1 MIQKREVQKTKIG
14 QELCGQDLKFWFDFK
29 QQKFL
34 QNIDTF
40 YYSVKFRN
48 DFTKDSDEFPV
59 KHFRKFF
66 VYHSDSLRDGFDT
79 CKSLYFPN
87 MQKTLNL
94 KPFSFAGFFTIC
106 LECPDWFDIFMA
118 PSVPH
123 SGDGG
128 ESVTCEW
135 VIQIRSYML
144 WMYGIHGAFERSY
157 EYVRG
162 LADYFKLEIDFVQEN
177 RIDYC
182 WHSNYLVNPEKFFSP
197 EKFYKMRCDRFKDA
211 VFHTEKVGSSDYEID
226 YISMGKRSDKVFIR
240 IYLKSKEV
248 VEKGYKPWFFKVWF
262 FHGLINRYDLYI
274 YEHCFL
280 EHSWHYL
287 DMARIKFYYEYGADF
302 QLREECKMILN
313 KQVTPSP
320 DSLKKFADMLTP
332 KVNLVMNVEY
342 QTMRKHT
349 KSYQLL
355 PFKDNSSKECCQRI
369 YDFLDNRKL
378 ITDYL
383 TRDVFR
389 LVEPEGDKNKSRR
402 DYVGFWKALRSC
414 KTVDVL
420 VSPDSVKLVRTYN
433 RKLNSQVVKQRFIK
447 SVVTHGIYSKGK
459 NMDSPIQDMV
469 DALCV
474 LNDNDVQDAIR
485 FKNKKLRQFNDGEL
499 AEVMDFDVQRSYE
512 VVNAHTG
519 ELLSNSNIDDF
530 FLQ

>member
-1 MIQKREVQKTKIG
+1 MIDKRTVDKTIISK
-14 QELCGQDLKFWFDFK
+14 ELCEQDKIFWFDFSK
-29 QQKFL
+29 KKFL
-34 QNIDTF
+34 QNVDTF
-40 YYSVKFRN
+40 YYSVKFLN
-48 DFTKDSDEFPV
+48 DFTRDSQDFSV

-66 VYHSDSLRDGFDT
+66 TYHSESLGDGFDT

-135 VIQIRSYML
+135 VVQIRSYML

-157 EYVRG
+157 EYIHG
-162 LADYFKLEIDFVQEN
+162 LADYFHLEIDFVQEN

-182 WHSNYLVNPEKFFSP
+182 WHSNYLSSPEKFFTP
-197 EKFYKMRCDRFKDA
+197 EKFYKMRCDKFKGA
-211 VFHTEKVGSSDYEID
+211 GFHTEKVGSSDYEID

-248 VEKGYKPWFFKVWF
+248 IEKGYKPWFFKVWF
-262 FHGLINRYDLYI
+262 FNGLINRYDLYV
-274 YEHCFL
+274 YEQCFL

-287 DMARIKFYYEYGADF
+287 DMARIKFYYEYG
-302 QLREECKMILN
+302 QNWSMKLQCKDILD
-313 KQVTPSP
+313 KKVSPSP
-320 DSLKKFADMLTP
+320 DSLKKFADMITP
-332 KVNLVMNVEY
+332 KVNLIINVEY

-355 PFKDNSSKECCQRI
+355 PIKDNSIKGECRRI
-369 YDFLDNRKL
+369 YDYFDNRKL

-383 TRDVFR
+383 THFVFR
-389 LVEPEGDKNKSRR
+389 LVEPEGDLNKSRR

-414 KTVDVL
+414 KAVDIL
-420 VSPDSVKLVRTYN
+420 IPPEQVKLVRTYN
-433 RKLNSQVVKQRFIK
+433 RNLNSQVVKQRLIK
-447 SVVTHGIYSKGK
+447 SAVTHGIYTKGL
-459 NMDSPIQDMV
+459 NNDSPIQDMV
-469 DALCV
+469 QALCV
-474 LNDNDVQDAIR
+474 LNDNDVQDAVR
-485 FKNKKLRQFNDGEL
+485 FKNKKLRQFNSAEL
-499 AEVMDFDVQRSYE
+499 TETMKFDVQHSYQ
-512 VVNAHTG
+512 VVNANTG
-519 ELLSNSNIDDF
+519 EILSNSNMDDI